1 MFVVQVALISDVG
14 SPLDPSGWRV
24 MEVAM
29 IRSTD
34 LIGVAGF
41 VLVITAS
48 VLFFPQAPPSNEWT
62 YWLGVFSVW
71 LLGFVTIIGWVLTRW
86 SVRRS
91 KDNQA
96 PHLIWKRR
104 QR

>member
-1 MFVVQVALISDVG
+1 
-14 SPLDPSGWRV
+14 

-29 IRSTD
+29 IRWTD

-41 VLVITAS
+41 VLVIAS
-48 VLFFPQAPPSNEWT
+48 FVLFSPASSPSNEWT
-62 YWLGVFSVW
+62 YWLGVFAVW
-71 LLGFVTIIGWVLTRW
+71 VLGFFAIVGWVLTRW

-96 PHLIWKRR
+96 PPLIWARR